1 MGYNRVQQEIQRQTR
16 DNNIIQRVVRKIT
29 TSVTIRMLD
38 SVSLGGL
45 NSNFEDEMGEE
56 KFNEVFP
63 NGFRLVHKNVMAG
76 LLSDSTKQ
84 EVMEEYGY
92 QDESV
97 VDNAATD
104 IRGLMEYKGTI

>member
-1 MGYNRVQQEIQRQTR
+1 MGYDKVQEEIHRQTR

-38 SVSLGGL
+38 SVSLSGL

-63 NGFRLVHKNVMAG
+63 GGFRLVHKHVMAG
-76 LLSDSTKQ
+76 LLSDSTKE

-92 QDESV
+92 QDESI
-97 VDNAATD
+97 VDSAAMD
-104 IRGLMEYKGTI
+104 LRGLMEYKGTI